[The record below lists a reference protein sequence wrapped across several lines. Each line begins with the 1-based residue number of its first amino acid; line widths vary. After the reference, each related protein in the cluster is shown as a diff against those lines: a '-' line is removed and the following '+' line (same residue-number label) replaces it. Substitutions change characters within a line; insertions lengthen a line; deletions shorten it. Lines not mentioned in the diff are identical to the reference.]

1 MQQKKDL
8 EKRVGSLETAKP
20 LLMNKLYYV
29 FCYGILGW
37 GVMSASGLSL
47 LQEAIGSSVSF
58 VSFLLKLLIFSVLG
72 ITLAL
77 WNWSRSHDV
86 HP

>member
-8 EKRVGSLETAKP
+8 QQEDDSLETEKP
-20 LLMNKLYYV
+20 LMNKWCYV

-37 GVMSASGLSL
+37 GVMPASGLSL
-47 LQEAIGSSVSF
+47 LQEAIGSRVSF

-77 WNWSRSHDV
+77 WNWSRSYDASQ
-86 HP
+86 